1 MLLYYAHQLSTEG
14 VHIMQ
19 KILKSSKKP
28 TNITLSLDVL
38 TEAKALNI
46 NISQVCDQF
55 LRELVAK
62 ERERRWLQDNS
73 DFIEAY
79 NQTINSEGLPLD
91 QWRSF

>member
-1 MLLYYAHQLSTEG
+1 
-14 VHIMQ
+14 MQ

>member
-1 MLLYYAHQLSTEG
+1 
-14 VHIMQ
+14 MQ

-73 DFIEAY
+73 DFIKAY

>member
-1 MLLYYAHQLSTEG
+1 
-14 VHIMQ
+14 MQ

-62 ERERRWLQDNS
+62 ERKRRWLQDNS